1 MELTESIFIRVDKST
16 KALMKT
22 VAEEN
27 GLQLASWARARLME
41 ILVTEAQALAERRR
55 ELEALKTEIET
66 LKGGPP
72 HGGSE
77 TPAEEG

>member
-27 GLQLASWARARLME
+27 GLQLASWGLM
-41 ILVTEAQALAERRR
+41 LRHFR
-55 ELEALKTEIET
+55 
-66 LKGGPP
+66 
-72 HGGSE
+72 
-77 TPAEEG
+77 